1 MIGRFLSFFS
11 LADLSG
17 ACQSI
22 PGDPARMDMKTS
34 ESLPELGSLS
44 FLVRHVWLTMRSA
57 VEAVLREFDLS
68 VPQYATLVTL
78 EHHPGFSVA
87 DVARTVA
94 SSRQAANEL
103 LAGLERQDLI
113 SRTPHLTDRRTH
125 QLRLTDAGRKRL
137 DEARPAVARREAE
150 LEAGFNGEQRTA
162 VREWMVGVVEA
173 CGTDAAGH

>member
-1 MIGRFLSFFS
+1 MIGRFLSFS
-11 LADLSG
+11 AWQTRQEPVN
-17 ACQSI
+17 QSREH
-22 PGDPARMDMKTS
+22 PARMDMKS
-34 ESLPELGSLS
+34 PESPPELGSLS

-57 VEAVLREFDLS
+57 VEAELREFDLS

-78 EHHPGFSVA
+78 ERHPGFSVA

-113 SRTPHLTDRRTH
+113 SRTPHSTDRRTH
-125 QLRLTDAGRKRL
+125 QLHLTDAGRRRL

-150 LEAGFNGEQRTA
+150 LEAGFTA
-162 VREWMVGVVEA
+162 EHRADVRAWMVRVVEA
-173 CGTDAAGH
+173 CGGDSSGY